1 MTWISRTVRIHSM
14 PPARHMLNARL
25 DLLNDYPFQR
35 LAELL
40 KGVEPRSNEKPAL
53 LHIGEPQHQPPGFAL
68 DIIAADRTR
77 WNLYPPVVGTPGLRE
92 ACAGYLR
99 RRYGVPA
106 GILDPHTQIAPVAGS
121 REGLFMLALLA
132 VTPTESGQR
141 PVALMPNP
149 FYQVYFGAATMAG
162 AEPVFLP
169 TRAAG
174 NWLPDLDAIDPA
186 ILARTA
192 IFYLCS
198 PANPQGTCADLAYWK
213 KALTLARRHGF
224 LLVAD
229 ECYADLYYTP
239 RPPTGAI
246 EAALAL
252 GPGPEGDTMD
262 NLVVSHTVSKRSSAP
277 GMRSAFVAGSPRAIG
292 MLNRL
297 RSYQAASM
305 PLAVMDASERLWSDD
320 AHADEART
328 LYQRKYDF
336 ADRLFAGRYD
346 YYRPDGGFY
355 LWLNVGDGAAVTRAL
370 WQEAGI
376 RVLPGGYLTKPAA
389 DGSNFGTPY
398 IRIALVQDLAATEP
412 ALTRVQRTLE
422 RIGAQPA

>member
-1 MTWISRTVRIHSM
+1 
-14 PPARHMLNARL
+14 MLNARL

-35 LAELL
+35 LADLL
-40 KGVEPRSNEKPAL
+40 KGQEPRSNEKPIL
-53 LHIGEPQHQPPGFAL
+53 LHVGEPQHQPPAFAL

-99 RRYGVPA
+99 RRYGVPEA
-106 GILDPHTQIAPVAGS
+106 ALDPHTQIAPVAGS

-132 VTPTESGQR
+132 VTPADKGPR

-169 TRAAG
+169 TSAAG

-186 ILARTA
+186 ILDRAQ

-213 KALTLARRHGF
+213 KALSLARRHDF

-229 ECYADLYYTP
+229 ECYADLYYTEQ
-239 RPPTGAI
+239 PPTGAI
-246 EAALAL
+246 EAAVAL
-252 GPGPEGDTMD
+252 GAGPQGHVLD

-277 GMRSAFVAGSPRAIG
+277 GMRSAFVAGSPQAIG

-297 RSYQAASM
+297 RAYEAASM
-305 PLAVMDASERLWSDD
+305 PLAVMDASARLWSDD
-320 AHADEART
+320 AHADATRA
-328 LYQRKYDF
+328 LYRRKYDI

-346 YYRPDGGFY
+346 YYRPAGGFY
-355 LWLNVGDGAAVTRAL
+355 LWLNVGDGEAVTRRL

-376 RVLPGGYLTKPAA
+376 KVLPGGYLTKPAA
-389 DGSNFGTPY
+389 DGSNFGIPY
-398 IRIALVQDLAATEP
+398 IRIALVQELDATEA
-412 ALTRVQRTLE
+412 ALTRMSRVLAD
-422 RIGAQPA
+422 IGAEPA

>member
-1 MTWISRTVRIHSM
+1 
-14 PPARHMLNARL
+14 MLNARL

-35 LAELL
+35 LADLL
-40 KGVEPRSNEKPAL
+40 KGQEPRSNAKPIL
-53 LHIGEPQHQPPGFAL
+53 LHVGEPQHQPPGFAL

-92 ACAGYLR
+92 ACAGYLG

-106 GILDPHTQIAPVAGS
+106 AALDPHAQIAPVAGS

-132 VTPTESGQR
+132 VTPAQSGPR

-169 TRAAG
+169 TSAAG

-186 ILARTA
+186 ILARTQ

-198 PANPQGTCADLAYWK
+198 PANPQGTCADLDYWK
-213 KALTLARRHGF
+213 KALTLARRHDF
-224 LLVAD
+224 MLVAD
-229 ECYADLYYTP
+229 ECYADLYYTA

-246 EAALAL
+246 EAAVAL
-252 GPGPEGDTMD
+252 GAGPHGHVLD

-277 GMRSAFVAGSPRAIG
+277 GMRSAFVAGSPQAIG

-297 RSYQAASM
+297 RAYEAASM
-305 PLAVMDASERLWSDD
+305 PLAVMDASAALWSDD
-320 AHADEART
+320 THADATRA
-328 LYQRKYDF
+328 LYRRKYDI
-336 ADRLFAGRYD
+336 ADRLFAGRYG
-346 YYRPDGGFY
+346 YYRPAGGFY
-355 LWLNVGDGAAVTRAL
+355 LWLNVGDGEAVTRKL

-376 RVLPGGYLTKPAA
+376 KVLPGGYLTKPAA
-389 DGSNFGTPY
+389 DGSNFGIPY
-398 IRIALVQDLAATEP
+398 IRVALVQDLDATEA
-412 ALTRVQRTLE
+412 ALTRMSRVLE
-422 RIGAQPA
+422 DIGAEPA